1 MGTTNWNLYL
11 FIQQVFLEGSRFIF
25 WPISIF
31 RSVQIF
37 LIIQSSFLGFS
48 AVIIYKIS
56 KLLIHNRL
64 ASLLLS
70 ASYLIYFPLAGVN
83 WFDFHY
89 QIFFIPV
96 FLAAYYMEL
105 RSRLKISFILFI
117 ALGFIK
123 FPYLIFTVIY
133 SFSCLIFPDV
143 KLKLYQQGISKKYF
157 YTVLFIVSFSLF
169 LIQYFYLEFFAP
181 TFITIHST
189 SVFNPLYNFKDK
201 LITFLFI
208 FGPFLFVPLLS
219 RKWILLYI
227 PYLYL
232 LIFANNSIY
241 YYPYTFQTWYASLY
255 IPFVF
260 LGTIDFFSKH
270 LVEKDNNKHKYSRGF
285 KRRFRFNKHFNVM
298 FAFGAVLILVI
309 CGFFLQPY
317 GPYNDRTFN
326 NFNFEPET
334 KVDLQSFIGAY
345 QLAKMIP
352 NNSSYVMLQND
363 MALFF
368 PRPDYNHILVSQY
381 NIGPNVSAADIANN
395 SFPFNGGSTK
405 GLIQIDYVLADV
417 NNLHTLTEPPSYP
430 GYLPTYSMVQLL
442 LNSGYY
448 GILGEEYGSILLER
462 HFDGKI
468 TSFYPFNSNYSS
480 TLTQIDNSSFSLL
493 NSSSYSNSFPYGI
506 RGTYLLPGSY
516 DITASLSLGRS
527 ISNGSFQMFV
537 SFYNGVNWTVVRSN
551 AIKISKE
558 TATISVSL
566 NLSNN
571 NLMSMINYSLKIS
584 NMTNENIVSYSLS
597 ILQLTP

>member
-96 FLAAYYMEL
+96 FLVAYYMEL
-105 RSRLKISFILFI
+105 RSRLRISFILFI

-133 SFSCLIFPDV
+133 SFSNLIFPDV

-169 LIQYFYLEFFAP
+169 LIQYFYLELFAP

-189 SVFNPLYNFKDK
+189 SIFNPLYNFKDK
-201 LITFLFI
+201 IITLLFI
-208 FGPFLFVPLLS
+208 FGPFLFVPWLS
-219 RKWILLYI
+219 RKWILLYF

-232 LIFANNSIY
+232 LFFANNSSY
-241 YYPYTFQTWYASLY
+241 YYPFTFQVWYASLY
-255 IPFVF
+255 IPFVY
-260 LGTIDFFSKH
+260 LGTIDFLSKH
-270 LVEKDNNKHKYSRGF
+270 LFEKDNKRKYSRVF
-285 KRRFRFNKHFNVM
+285 KWRFRFNKHIKVM
-298 FAFGAVLILVI
+298 FALGTVLILLI
-309 CGFFLQPY
+309 CSFFLEPY
-317 GPYNDRTFN
+317 GPYNNQTFN
-326 NFNFEPET
+326 NFNLGPET
-334 KVDLQSFIGAY
+334 NVNLQSFIGAS
-345 QLAKMIP
+345 QLAMIIP
-352 NNSSYVMLQND
+352 NNASYVLLQND
-363 MALFF
+363 IALFF
-368 PRPDYNHILVSQY
+368 PRPNINNILVSQY
-381 NIGPNVSAADIANN
+381 NIGPNISLADVANN
-395 SFPFNGGSTK
+395 SFPFNGGSSS
-405 GLIQIDYVLADV
+405 GIIRINYVLADV
-417 NNLHTLTEPPSYP
+417 NNLHSLTEPPYDP

-448 GILGEEYGSILLER
+448 GIVGEEYGSILLER
-462 HFDGKI
+462 NFNGNI
-468 TSFYPFNSNYSS
+468 APFYPFTNNYSS
-480 TLTQIDNSSFSLL
+480 TLARIDNSSFSLL

-516 DITASLSLGRS
+516 DITASLSLERS
-527 ISNGSFQMFV
+527 ISNGSFQMLV
-537 SFYNGVNWTVVRSN
+537 SFYNGANWTVVRTN

-584 NMTNENIVSYSLS
+584 NMTNENMASYSLS